1 MQQAS
6 LKLNKGSVF
15 RQPGLLG
22 PRPLCRSLEWGSR
35 AYGSSQTIKNTDW
48 TGSNHSKKK
57 KKRNTATDICTK
69 GSSTLWQQSIIIHVL
84 QRTPA
89 APAGVRHEAT
99 DRAQN
104 QRLSASAEAEIV
116 LMHRPRAPRA
126 LARNCVKGR
135 DLMGIHKSVW
145 EWHRLVESA
154 NMKG

>member
-57 KKRNTATDICTK
+57 KKETQPQISVQREAAHCDSRVLLFMSCRELRRPLLELDMKPLIGHKIRGSLPLLKQKLYWCTDPGLPGLWPGTVWK
-69 GSSTLWQQSIIIHVL
+69 GGTSWEFTRVSESDT
-84 QRTPA
+84 
-89 APAGVRHEAT
+89 
-99 DRAQN
+99 
-104 QRLSASAEAEIV
+104 
-116 LMHRPRAPRA
+116 
-126 LARNCVKGR
+126 
-135 DLMGIHKSVW
+135 VW
-145 EWHRLVESA
+145 
-154 NMKG
+154 